1 MANQRKVAGGTTRL
15 TQLIRIAIIAAS
27 APMLW
32 SEAALAEFNMSF
44 IHGDENLSNAEA
56 VAQGDALQPGVYPFD
71 IYVNLTQ
78 VDHKDVTFRQ
88 AKGQAASQP
97 CLKVEDLRNYG
108 IKLPETLQ
116 AGSCVDLPALIKD
129 ATVSYDAAVQQ
140 INISVPQTMMDLS
153 AIGAIPPSMYD
164 EGINA
169 LFANYNFNYNKNSY
183 RRDDADDSEYMF
195 LALNSGL
202 NLGRWRLRN
211 NSTWDKQSGSSSS
224 WTNVSSWPRPTSCH
238 GAAVW

>member
-1 MANQRKVAGGTTRL
+1 MLLFVRL
-15 TQLIRIAIIAAS
+15 KA
-27 APMLW
+27 
-32 SEAALAEFNMSF
+32 
-44 IHGDENLSNAEA
+44 
-56 VAQGDALQPGVYPFD
+56 
-71 IYVNLTQ
+71 
-78 VDHKDVTFRQ
+78 
-88 AKGQAASQP
+88 AASQP

-202 NLGRWRLRN
+202 NSADGACA
-211 NSTWDKQSGSSSS
+211 TTPP
-224 WTNVSSWPRPTSCH
+224 TNRAAAAAAGLTSLPRPRPTSCH

>member
-1 MANQRKVAGGTTRL
+1 M
-15 TQLIRIAIIAAS
+15 
-27 APMLW
+27 
-32 SEAALAEFNMSF
+32 
-44 IHGDENLSNAEA
+44 
-56 VAQGDALQPGVYPFD
+56 
-71 IYVNLTQ
+71 
-78 VDHKDVTFRQ
+78 
-88 AKGQAASQP
+88 
-97 CLKVEDLRNYG
+97 
-108 IKLPETLQ
+108 
-116 AGSCVDLPALIKD
+116 IKD

-202 NLGRWRLRN
+202 NRADGACA
-211 NSTWDKQSGSSSS
+211 TTPPDKQSGSSSS
-224 WTNVSSWPRPTSCH
+224 WTNVSSPRPTSCH